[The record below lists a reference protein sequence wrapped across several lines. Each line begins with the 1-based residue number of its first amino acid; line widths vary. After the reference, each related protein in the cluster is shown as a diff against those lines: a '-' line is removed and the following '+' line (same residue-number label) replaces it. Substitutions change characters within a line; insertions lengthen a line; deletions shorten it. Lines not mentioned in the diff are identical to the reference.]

1 MKEREPNENIS
12 SIEDDKLIADFMG
25 IENVFEYKIK
35 ENDDTNGDTMMT
47 LGLYIADDEE
57 GGIDYSNDEI
67 NWIKYSVSFDW
78 LIPVIETIE
87 KQGCIVEIWLSL
99 GKGCR
104 IMKPTNKPCIVSEY
118 EGNSLSEVLYGA
130 IVGYIKWY
138 NEQV

>member
-12 SIEDDKLIADFMG
+12 SIEDDKLIADFME

-35 ENDDTNGDTMMT
+35 EKDGTITT
-47 LGLYIADDEE
+47 LGLYIADGED
-57 GGIDYSNDEI
+57 GYIDYSNDVI
-67 NWIKYSVSFDW
+67 NFIKYSVSFDW
-78 LIPVIETIE
+78 LMPVIEKIE

-138 NEQV
+138 NEHR